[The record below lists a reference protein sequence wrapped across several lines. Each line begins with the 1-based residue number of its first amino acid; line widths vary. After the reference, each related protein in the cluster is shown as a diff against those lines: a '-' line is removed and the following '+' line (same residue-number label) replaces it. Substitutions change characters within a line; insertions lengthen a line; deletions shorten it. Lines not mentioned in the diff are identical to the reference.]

1 MLIGIAGKAGSGKDT
16 VGKYLAE
23 EHAFVQHA
31 FAGPLKH
38 MLASIGIKE
47 PAREDKEKIMP
58 EWGFSYRRAAQL
70 LGTEWGRALS
80 STLWVDMM
88 EQTII
93 EDEFHDLS
101 TVITDVR
108 FENEA
113 EMIRRRGGHIVHIV
127 HIVGR
132 SYETDNAE
140 HKSEAGIM
148 LHPNADSIIH
158 NNGSLQA
165 LYAIVDCLVKE
176 LQEKQQN

>member
-16 VGKYLAE
+16 VGNYLQSHYGFAP
-23 EHAFVQHA
+23 VA
-31 FAGPLKH
+31 FARPIRE
-38 MLASIGIKE
+38 MLSAIGIPE

-58 EWGFSYRRAAQL
+58 DWGFSYRRAAQM

-80 STLWVDMM
+80 PTFWSDMM
-88 EQTII
+88 ERSLET
-93 EDEFHDLS
+93 DARLGLS

-113 EMIRRRGGHIVHIV
+113 EMIRRRGGHIVHLL
-127 HIVGR
+127 GR

-140 HKSEAGIM
+140 HKSEAGVM
-148 LHPNADSIIH
+148 LHPNEDSIIH

-176 LQEKQQN
+176 LQEKQQ

>member
-1 MLIGIAGKAGSGKDT
+1 MLIGIAGKVGSGKDT

-80 STLWVDMM
+80 PTLWVDMM
-88 EQTII
+88 EQAII

-108 FENEA
+108 FEEEA
-113 EMIRRRGGHIVHIV
+113 TMIRRRGGHIIHL
-127 HIVGR
+127 HGR
-132 SYETDNAE
+132 SYATDNPS
-140 HKSEAGIM
+140 HLSESG
-148 LHPNADSIIH
+148 LSLGERDWVVSNNRTLEELYNTIH
-158 NNGSLQA
+158 TILLQ
-165 LYAIVDCLVKE
+165 IE
-176 LQEKQQN
+176 EKQQ